1 MNVAQVLRMLLKQ
14 YFTVHINVLK
24 PMASTNCRP
33 GQRSLVLMSWCL
45 NKFCIEILMQV
56 FLFLMYDDTF
66 FWLTLYIGVTK
77 TSCFYLQS
85 FQSFWLIVEVNF
97 QHNIHWG
104 LAEVKTTTFC
114 RPRQTQFCHQVALC
128 TQWKDSKWCKAPTAN
143 TPLEN
148 TTQKQPQT
156 TKRTLT
162 HTFTRTHK
170 STDTMS
176 TRSDNKAVLKLLKV
190 FFPPQRDAL
199 CLAAGGTVRQ
209 RKLQLVVVSILQDW
223 LSIWFK
229 VNTEPVSPISNSIF
243 D

>member
-1 MNVAQVLRMLLKQ
+1 MLLKQ

-45 NKFCIEILMQV
+45 NKFCIEIIMQV

-85 FQSFWLIVEVNF
+85 FQSVWLIVEVNF

-104 LAEVKTTTFC
+104 LTEVKTTTFC

-128 TQWKDSKWCKAPTAN
+128 TQWKDSKWCRAPTAN

-148 TTQKQPQT
+148 TTQHGRNNHKLPNA
-156 TKRTLT
+156 RSHT
-162 HTFTRTHK
+162 HSHARTHK

-190 FFPPQRDAL
+190 PPPTRCSL
-199 CLAAGGTVRQ
+199 FGGRWHRSPERTTTSGGVRYCKIDYQ
-209 RKLQLVVVSILQDW
+209 SD
-223 LSIWFK
+223 S
-229 VNTEPVSPISNSIF
+229 
-243 D
+243 

>member
-1 MNVAQVLRMLLKQ
+1 MLLKQ

-85 FQSFWLIVEVNF
+85 FQSVWLIVEVNF

-104 LAEVKTTTFC
+104 LTEVKTTTFC

-128 TQWKDSKWCKAPTAN
+128 TQWKDSKWCRAPTAN

-148 TTQKQPQT
+148 TTQHGRNNHKLPNA
-156 TKRTLT
+156 RSHT
-162 HTFTRTHK
+162 HSHARTHSCTK
-170 STDTMS
+170 AQTQWAQEAT
-176 TRSDNKAVLKLLKV
+176 TRQFWNSWKF
-190 FFPPQRDAL
+190 FFPPSAML
-199 CLAAGGTVRQ
+199 SVWRQ
-209 RKLQLVVVSILQDW
+209 VAPFARE
-223 LSIWFK
+223 
-229 VNTEPVSPISNSIF
+229 NYN
-243 D
+243 